1 MKYLK
6 KVSLFLLFF
15 VVFSCTPEIDEE
27 KYENPRVL
35 PGVSKVIK
43 GIDKYNKIVLKPFY
57 FKGLIF

>member
-6 KVSLFLLFF
+6 KVCLFLLFF

-27 KYENPRVL
+27 EYENPRVL
-35 PGVSKVIK
+35 PGVSKVIN
-43 GIDKYNKIVLKPFY
+43 GIDKQNKIVLKSFY